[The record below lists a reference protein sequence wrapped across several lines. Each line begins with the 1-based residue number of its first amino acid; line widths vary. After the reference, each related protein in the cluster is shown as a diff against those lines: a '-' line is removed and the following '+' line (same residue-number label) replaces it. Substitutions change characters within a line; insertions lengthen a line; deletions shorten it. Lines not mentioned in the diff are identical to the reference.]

1 MEIAIPGIA
10 IGLLWIATQQKKNK
24 ENFSGDL
31 KLPNTNVP
39 DINYPDFYDNPNPE
53 LDKSAELTVNNRYD
67 NNDGTY
73 TDKYFNSNMNQS
85 SLPKLSNISENPQ
98 FFSLTGEKV
107 SSDYFS
113 HNNMVPFF
121 GSHARNQL
129 SNGNVTEGL
138 LDSYSGAGSQSITK
152 KEQSPLFAPNEN
164 MQWAHGAPNQSDFFQ
179 SRVNPS
185 SRMANV
191 KPFEE
196 ERVAPGIGLGYG
208 NEGVG
213 GYNSGMLARDL
224 WIDKNADQLRTAN
237 KPKATGLSLLGH
249 EGPAN
254 SHIKQIATQEQMG
267 IMEKNRP
274 ETSYA
279 WDTRSGSDD
288 IGRLMPGSALERGP
302 TMRAIPIERSQS
314 RPETAISYTGV
325 AGGMNEASYVPGE
338 YMPTHM
344 QNLGALPFPVAN
356 ANGRGYANDGDYG
369 IKSKMAYPNNRT
381 VGTDNDGYFGAVR
394 GSMGAVI
401 APLLDILRPN
411 RKSNVVG
418 TLRPY
423 QNPSTTVK
431 SSYVF
436 NPADRPTTT
445 IRETTENG
453 KGHLMINAQQT
464 GGYQIAE
471 QQVPYTNRNESG
483 VYGYMGGSSAAGGS
497 RKMASYEA
505 NYNQRNN
512 DIKSSTID
520 GRLVPGNMSL
530 MNGDINMR
538 QVGRDDMLK
547 NGRAVVG
554 SMPGHIPDVGSMG
567 KPSGNGNQLYSTIQI
582 DRNTPDI
589 TNMLKSNPY
598 VVDYKSAL

>member
-1 MEIAIPGIA
+1 MELAIPLIA
-10 IGLLWIATQQKKNK
+10 LGGLYVVSNQTKKEGFKSVNTYSK
-24 ENFSGDL
+24 
-31 KLPNTNVP
+31 PNQT
-39 DINYPDFYDNPNPE
+39 
-53 LDKSAELTVNNRYD
+53 
-67 NNDGTY
+67 
-73 TDKYFNSNMNQS
+73 TDKYFKPDKTYMEKTDTSTFTDLAGRKVNLNDY
-85 SLPKLSNISENPQ
+85 SE
-98 FFSLTGEKV
+98 
-107 SSDYFS
+107 
-113 HNNMVPFF
+113 NMVPYF
-121 GSHARNQL
+121 GKTKNI
-129 SNGNVTEGL
+129 GNSLKDYTQSEQI
-138 LDSYSGAGSQSITK
+138 LDTHTGQGALQIAKSETA
-152 KEQSPLFAPNEN
+152 PLFKPEEN
-164 MQWAHGAPNQSDFFQ
+164 IQWANGAPNQSNFYQ

-185 SRMANV
+185 VNMNNV
-191 KPFEE
+191 KPFQEE
-196 ERVAPGIGLGYG
+196 MVGPGLGLGYG
-208 NEGVG
+208 TDGSA
-213 GYNSGMLARDL
+213 GYNSGMLARDQ

-302 TMRAIPIERSQS
+302 TMRAIPIERTQS

-325 AGGMNEASYVPGE
+325 AGGMNEASYIPGE

-381 VGTDNDGYFGAVR
+381 VGNSNDGYFGAVG

-411 RKSNVVG
+411 RKSNVIG

-431 SSYVF
+431 NSYVF
-436 NPADRPTTT
+436 NPADRLSTT

-464 GGYQIAE
+464 GGYQVAE
-471 QQVPYTNRNESG
+471 QQVPFTNRNESG
-483 VYGYMGGSSAAGGS
+483 VYGYMGGSSASGGS
-497 RKMASYEA
+497 RKMSSYEA

-512 DIKSSTID
+512 DMKSSTIE

-554 SMPGHIPDVGSMG
+554 SMPGHIPDISSMG
-567 KPSGNGNQLYSTIQI
+567 KPSGNSNQLYSTIQM